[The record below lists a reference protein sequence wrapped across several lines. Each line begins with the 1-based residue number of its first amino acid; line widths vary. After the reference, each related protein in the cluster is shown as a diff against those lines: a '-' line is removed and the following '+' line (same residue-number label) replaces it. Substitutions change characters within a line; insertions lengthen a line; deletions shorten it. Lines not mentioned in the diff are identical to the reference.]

1 MYYKKVN
8 HNSKAD
14 MIEFLTSHFRYYTMN
29 SWNGTTSYANNVK
42 IYNLN
47 LPKDVKHFAWNFF
60 DEEFAMP
67 DFWDDANDKYINE
80 FQNKYNVRVY
90 SNGRSE
96 GYLVLY
102 FVEPDGNVY
111 PGQTYNSDDPYYYED
126 WSRDMLKDEVNMLQD
141 FDKLCDNLREL
152 FIEHLRQYKNGY
164 STETEE

>member
-8 HNSKAD
+8 HNNKSE
-14 MIEFLTSHFRYYTMN
+14 MIEFLTTHFRYYTMN

-42 IYNLN
+42 KHKLN
-47 LPKDVKHFAWNFF
+47 LPEDVSNVFWDFY

-67 DFWDDANDKYINE
+67 NFWDVADEKYINE
-80 FQNKYNVRVY
+80 YENKYNVRVS
-90 SNGRSE
+90 SNGNSG

-102 FVEPDGNVY
+102 FAEPDGNVY
-111 PGQTYNSDDPYYYED
+111 SGRTYNSDDPYYYED

-152 FIEHLRQYKNGY
+152 FIEHLREYKNGY
-164 STETEE
+164 SDETEE